1 MQAFYSDHFVL
12 PLPVGHRFPM
22 QKYQMLRQLVSGI
35 PGVVLQ
41 EAPAA
46 SDSQLLLAHDPVY
59 LQQIIHG
66 TLDPRAQRE
75 IGFAWSLAMVERSR
89 RSVGAT
95 IAACRAALS
104 EGVAVNLAGGT
115 HHAYRHKGS
124 GFCVFNDTAV
134 AARVI
139 QRELDQRD
147 FRIGVIDLDVHQGD
161 GTASIFANDPTVYT
175 LSLHGQNNFPFRKQL
190 SKLDVGLPDGC
201 DDTTY
206 LQALDAAL
214 LTLESQFQPQL
225 LIFLAGADPH
235 EGDRLGRMKL
245 TKAGMKAR
253 DEQVFDFARR
263 HRLPLAI
270 SMAGGYGTDITTT
283 VAIHLQTVQGAAQ
296 HWAERS
302 FA

>member
-12 PLPVGHRFPM
+12 PLPDGHRFPM
-22 QKYQMLRQLVSGI
+22 QKYQMLRHQVSGI

-46 SDSQLLLAHDPVY
+46 SDSQLLLIHDPVY
-59 LQQIIHG
+59 LQQLIHG
-66 TLDPRAQRE
+66 TLEPRAQRE

-139 QRELDQRD
+139 QRELDQRN
-147 FRIGVIDLDVHQGD
+147 FKIGVIDLDVHQGD

-245 TKAGMKAR
+245 TKAGLKAR

-270 SMAGGYGTDITTT
+270 SMAGGYGTDIATT
-283 VAIHLQTVQGAAQ
+283 VAIHLQTVQGAAE

>member
-22 QKYQMLRQLVSGI
+22 QKYQMLRQQVSGI

-46 SDSQLLLAHDPVY
+46 SDSQLLLVHEPVY

-245 TKAGMKAR
+245 TKAGLKAR

-270 SMAGGYGTDITTT
+270 SMAGGYGTDIATT